1 MTKKEQAIRNVIV
14 QRVAA
19 IDRVLKE
26 NTNLSPTERAYY
38 LGKKE
43 GLMQGHDLAGATTK
57 SISIEL
63 Q

>member
-1 MTKKEQAIRNVIV
+1 MTKKEQAIRKVIV
-14 QRVAA
+14 QRAAA
-19 IDRVLKE
+19 IDRLLKE

-43 GLMQGHDLAGATTK
+43 GLMQGHDLAGASPK
-57 SISIEL
+57 SVYVEL

>member
-1 MTKKEQAIRNVIV
+1 MTKKEQAIRKVIV
-14 QRVAA
+14 QRAAA
-19 IDRVLKE
+19 IDRLLKE

-43 GLMQGHDLAGATTK
+43 GLMQGHDLAGASPQ
-57 SISIEL
+57 SIYVEL